1 MKERERISADE
12 LFSNGLRLLGEANI
26 LGALACFEK
35 AHIHE
40 KSPIIQSYLAYC
52 IAMERGQISDA
63 LNLCRVAIEAEPHNP
78 EHYLNLARVYL
89 KAKRKDEAIAALR
102 KGLSFG
108 DNREIRVLLERL
120 GLRKKPVFSFLPR
133 NSFLNKY
140 LGLILRQLRL
150 R

>member
-1 MKERERISADE
+1 MKGWERISAAE
-12 LFSNGLRLLGEANI
+12 LFSNGLRLLDEENI

-35 AHIHE
+35 AHIQE
-40 KSPIIQSYLAYC
+40 KSPIIQSHLAYC

-63 LNLCRVAIEAEPHNP
+63 LALCRAAIEAEPHRP

-89 KAKRKDEAIAALR
+89 KAKSKDEAIAALR
-102 KGLSFG
+102 KGLSFA
-108 DNREIRVLLERL
+108 DNRDIRVLLERL

-140 LGLILRQLRL
+140 LGLLLRQLRL